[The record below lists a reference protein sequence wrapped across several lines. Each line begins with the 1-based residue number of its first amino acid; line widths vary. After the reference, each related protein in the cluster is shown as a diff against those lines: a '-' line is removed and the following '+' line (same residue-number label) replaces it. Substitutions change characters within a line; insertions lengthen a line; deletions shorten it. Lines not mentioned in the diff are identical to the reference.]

1 MNLQFLLAMS
11 SPQGAEGGGGGFDMS
26 FFIMMGAIILIMY
39 FMMIRPQQK
48 RQKEHQKML
57 ESIKHGDKVIT
68 STGIHGTV
76 TEVDDKTMMLQI
88 ADNVKVRFE
97 KSAVASKK

>member
-1 MNLQFLLAMS
+1 MNLEFLLAMAPPS
-11 SPQGAEGGGGGFDMS
+11 GQGGGGGFDMS

-57 ESIKHGDKVIT
+57 DSIKHGDKVIT

-76 TEVDDKTMMLQI
+76 TEVDDKTMLLQI

-97 KSAVASKK
+97 KNAVAQKK

>member
-1 MNLQFLLAMS
+1 MNLHLLTAMAPPS
-11 SPQGAEGGGGGFDMS
+11 GEGGGGGMDMS

-48 RQKEHQKML
+48 RQKEHKKML
-57 ESIKHGDKVIT
+57 ESVKHGDKVIT

-76 TEVDDKTMMLQI
+76 TEVDDKTIMLQI

-97 KSAVASKK
+97 KSAIAQKK

>member
-1 MNLQFLLAMS
+1 MNLQFLLAMAP
-11 SPQGAEGGGGGFDMS
+11 PQGEGGGGGFDMS

-57 ESIKHGDKVIT
+57 ESIKQGDKVIT

-97 KSAVASKK
+97 KSAVAAKK

>member
-1 MNLQFLLAMS
+1 MNLHLLTAMAPPS
-11 SPQGAEGGGGGFDMS
+11 GEGGGGGMDMS

-48 RQKEHQKML
+48 RQKEHKKML
-57 ESIKHGDKVIT
+57 ESVKNGDKVIT

-76 TEVDDKTMMLQI
+76 TEVDDKTIMLQI

-97 KSAVASKK
+97 KSAIAQKK